1 MKDNKSILTKIRG
14 YFLTGIIVTAPVGLT
29 FYVSFLFIGFIDAKV
44 RNIIPVQYH
53 YDNILPFEIPGLGLL
68 FVFIMLTFIGFL
80 TAGLIGRYIIK
91 LGERIIARLPIIR
104 SVYGALK
111 QIFESVL
118 KTSSKS
124 FREVVLIEYPRK
136 GIWAVGF
143 ATKENSGEI
152 SKKTNDDF
160 NTEIR
165 KMLLL
170 CQEDIESTNT
180 LILEKLDSNVPLVKE
195 IASYLVLS
203 GGKRLR
209 PLLTSCSYHLL
220 TNHLDKNKKHIGL
233 AAAVEFIHAA
243 TLLHDDVVDL
253 SKDRRG
259 NLTANEVWGN
269 KTSVLVGDF
278 LFSRSF
284 QLMTKYGTMET
295 LKILSDTSVTISEG
309 EVLEISN
316 DKNLEMNEDTYFQVI
331 NGKTASLFSAACQ
344 VGGISGGAKE
354 NEHYALKSFGTN
366 FGMAFQLI
374 DDAIDYSSNSITM
387 GKNTGDDFKEGKI
400 TLPLILAFGRSSKK
414 EKQFLQKVISKP
426 KDDATNFSKT
436 KELLIKYKCI
446 EDTLIRANHFADVA
460 IDSLGIFN
468 DNEYKS
474 ALIKLI
480 ETSIKRLA

>member
-1 MKDNKSILTKIRG
+1 M
-14 YFLTGIIVTAPVGLT
+14 AE
-29 FYVSFLFIGFIDAKV
+29 
-44 RNIIPVQYH
+44 IIPIHQH
-53 YDNILPFEIPGLGLL
+53 TENFNI
-68 FVFIMLTFIGFL
+68 
-80 TAGLIGRYIIK
+80 
-91 LGERIIARLPIIR
+91 
-104 SVYGALK
+104 SVKNL
-111 QIFESVL
+111 SDL
-118 KTSSKS
+118 C
-124 FREVVLIEYPRK
+124 
-136 GIWAVGF
+136 
-143 ATKENSGEI
+143 KEDLHSI
-152 SKKTNDDF
+152 
-160 NTEIR
+160 
-165 KMLLL
+165 
-170 CQEDIESTNT
+170 NT
-180 LILEKLDSNVPLVKE
+180 LILDKLDSSVPLIQE
-195 IASYLVLS
+195 IGKYLILS

-209 PLLTSCSYHLL
+209 PLLTTSCYHILNNQS
-220 TNHLDKNKKHIGL
+220 TNGINHVGL

-284 QLMTKYGTMET
+284 QLMTKYGTLET

-344 VGGISGGAKE
+344 VGGISGGAKD
-354 NEHYALKSFGTN
+354 NERNALKSFGTN

-374 DDAIDYSSNSITM
+374 DDAIDYSSNSTTM

-400 TLPLILAFGRSSKK
+400 TLPLILAFGRSNKK